1 MLDAKTKSWS
11 QRVDWS
17 SACDNRTLR
26 GVDMNTAHPT
36 ERSRASEARPKVA
49 VVQAASVA
57 FDLERTLRKAE
68 ALAADAASQG
78 TTPEG
83 VR

>member
-1 MLDAKTKSWS
+1 VSTG
-11 QRVDWS
+11 S
-17 SACDNRTLR
+17 SACDDRNLR
-26 GVDMNTAHPT
+26 GVDVNTAHPT
-36 ERSRASEARPKVA
+36 ERSRAPEARPKVA

-78 TTPEG
+78 ARRSGPLFVPE
-83 VR
+83 RDQWIDS